1 MAAAKGND
9 GVEVNQFPNIFRI
22 MINGLV
28 YFMEIET
35 EPLFDGV
42 TAYSNEEGASDD
54 LWDRGMSGGNPSI
67 AIVPLRTAPTVR
79 LTSGRE

>member
-35 EPLFDGV
+35 GGPFV
-42 TAYSNEEGASDD
+42 TAEGASD
-54 LWDRGMSGGNPSI
+54 
-67 AIVPLRTAPTVR
+67 
-79 LTSGRE
+79 LTNGESLLHFFSSFKST